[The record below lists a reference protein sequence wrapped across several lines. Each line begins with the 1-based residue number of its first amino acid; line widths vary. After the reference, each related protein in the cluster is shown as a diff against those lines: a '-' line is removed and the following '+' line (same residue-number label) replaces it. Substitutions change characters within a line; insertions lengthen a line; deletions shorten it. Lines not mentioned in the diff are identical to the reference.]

1 MESNEIDEIY
11 SSISLNREPFFAYL
25 KNLPKVICRLIVKNI
40 SVFIRLF
47 YNQYYYI
54 YKILNKTNSYGSD
67 AGDIF
72 HGFETLLKNNPA
84 NEKVILNNR
93 DYIAIISQ
101 LLEEFKDF
109 PNINSIAEQ
118 YEKPFDKVWNIFRLM
133 IIPIRV
139 NGSTIPIDDRKKI
152 LRIWLST
159 AFTLPLLDSYNER
172 YIVNKRTLSALRSIF
187 SAFGVNFS
195 KNYEENPKFTEENFR
210 KIESSSNAAID
221 LYVSPVNSSSTTQKI
236 FRTYTYL
243 VFLASIEIMRKTCF
257 NLDKCKEVNPAYDG
271 CWIHVFDD
279 CVNSQIKKI
288 QESIAILA
296 PSSID

>member
-101 LLEEFKDF
+101 LLE
-109 PNINSIAEQ
+109 PMLMLIMGIIVGTIIVGL
-118 YEKPFDKVWNIFRLM
+118 YLPIFDM
-133 IIPIRV
+133 
-139 NGSTIPIDDRKKI
+139 GS
-152 LRIWLST
+152 
-159 AFTLPLLDSYNER
+159 
-172 YIVNKRTLSALRSIF
+172 
-187 SAFGVNFS
+187 
-195 KNYEENPKFTEENFR
+195 
-210 KIESSSNAAID
+210 
-221 LYVSPVNSSSTTQKI
+221 
-236 FRTYTYL
+236 L
-243 VFLASIEIMRKTCF
+243 VE
-257 NLDKCKEVNPAYDG
+257 
-271 CWIHVFDD
+271 
-279 CVNSQIKKI
+279 
-288 QESIAILA
+288 
-296 PSSID
+296 